1 MNFSLVIPC
10 YNEEE
15 NLPILIDK
23 YKKFLKKPN
32 NELIIVN
39 NGSVDNTNNLLR
51 KLKKIK
57 NIKSV
62 QIKKNIGFGNGLKKG
77 MFAAQGDILIYSHA
91 DLEVDPNDIL
101 KAIEIFKKKNKNNVL
116 FIKGDRIN
124 KIKNN
129 WSFLAIFFSYS
140 LTVLSTI
147 LFRQKLYDIH
157 GMPVLFHKN
166 LLKSINYFPNDF
178 SIDLAIY
185 LGAKKKNYKIIRFP
199 VNFNKKK
206 RIYGEG
212 STDTIIKMIKNSHE
226 QIIQSIKILFKS

>member
-10 YNEEE
+10 YNEEK

-23 YKKFLKKPN
+23 YKKFLKKSN

-39 NGSVDNTNNLLR
+39 NGSVDNTNNFLR

-62 QIKKNIGFGNGLKKG
+62 QIKKNIGFGYGLKKG
-77 MFAAQGDILIYSHA
+77 MFAANGDILIYSHA

-101 KAIEIFKKKNKNNVL
+101 RAIEIFKKNNKNNEL
-116 FIKGDRIN
+116 LIKGDRIN

-129 WSFLAIFFSYS
+129 WSYLAIFFSYS

-185 LGAKKKNYKIIRFP
+185 LRAKKKNYKIIRFP

-212 STDTIIKMIKNSHE
+212 SADTINKMIKSSHE
-226 QIIQSIKILFKS
+226 QILQSIKILFKL